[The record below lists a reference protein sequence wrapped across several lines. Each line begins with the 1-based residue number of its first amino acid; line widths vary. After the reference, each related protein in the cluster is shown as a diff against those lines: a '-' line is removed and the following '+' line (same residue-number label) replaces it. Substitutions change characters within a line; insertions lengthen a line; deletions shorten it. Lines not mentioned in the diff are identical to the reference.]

1 MLLDLKDQDD
11 QEKLLVFLLAIAL
24 RHERKVWRAIRP
36 SLSTALLNTRGLIEE
51 MFPGGQFRQY
61 QWQQLQ
67 PRMFE
72 EMRRVSTELVLA
84 MPEILNEVTPVVRQ
98 RILAALGI
106 RYVPTSREPVQSQAL
121 VTVVR
126 RALLRAANDIDTKV
140 RSMLLQGELTA
151 DIARAVVPTV
161 TSRGALRLSIR
172 KGSTANL
179 VKARIDNMLAE
190 TTWSHIAD
198 VAMKTFPEADDW
210 QWNARLD
217 VLTCPICSAL
227 DGQTGPLST
236 FDQKPPIHP
245 RCRCL
250 LIPQL

>member
-11 QEKLLVFLLAIAL
+11 QEKLLVFLLAVAL
-24 RHERKVWRAIRP
+24 RHQRKVWRVIRP
-36 SLSTALLNTRGLIEE
+36 SLSTALLNIRGLIEE

-84 MPEILNEVTPVVRQ
+84 MPEILNEVTPLVRQ

-106 RYVPTSREPVQSQAL
+106 AYVPTIQEPVQLQAL

-140 RSMLLQGELTA
+140 RSMLLQGESTA
-151 DIARAVVPTV
+151 DIARAVVAV
-161 TSRGALRLSIR
+161 SFLSGVPRIEIR

-179 VKARIDNMLAE
+179 VKTRIDNMLAE
-190 TTWSHIAD
+190 TIWAHISD
-198 VAMKTFPEADDW
+198 VAMETFPEATDW

-217 VLTCPICSAL
+217 VLTCPICAAL

-236 FDQKPPIHP
+236 FDQRPPIHP
-245 RCRCL
+245 NCRCL

>member
-84 MPEILNEVTPVVRQ
+84 MPEILNEVTPLVRQ
-98 RILAALGI
+98 RIVAALGI
-106 RYVPTSREPVQSQAL
+106 KEVPTIRESVQSQA
-121 VTVVR
+121 VDIKEVR
-126 RALLRAANDIDTKV
+126 RALLRASNDIDTKV
-140 RSMLLQGELTA
+140 RSMLLQGESTA
-151 DIARAVVPTV
+151 DIARAVAPTV
-161 TSRGALRLSIR
+161 TSRGVLRLSIR

-179 VKARIDNMLAE
+179 VKSRIDNMLVE
-190 TTWSHIAD
+190 TIWSHIAD
-198 VAMKTFPEADDW
+198 VAMETFPEATDW

-217 VLTCPICSAL
+217 VLTCPQAGTNVL
-227 DGQTGPLST
+227 MGTG
-236 FDQKPPIHP
+236 
-245 RCRCL
+245 
-250 LIPQL
+250 